1 MRTDFISN
9 RISLP
14 GVTVNIMLLN
24 SKYSLSRMSLNTV
37 FIASSDRQLTVHQI
51 IETDN
56 TAPGGPQKLLLKRF
70 NALTLIREFLGP
82 SPSALSGKN
91 IQKYRW

>member
-1 MRTDFISN
+1 MRSDFISN

-37 FIASSDRQLTVHQI
+37 FIAPSDRQVTLHYI

-56 TAPGGPQKLLLKRF
+56 TAPGGPRKFLLKRF
-70 NALTLIREFLGP
+70 NALTVIR
-82 SPSALSGKN
+82 
-91 IQKYRW
+91 